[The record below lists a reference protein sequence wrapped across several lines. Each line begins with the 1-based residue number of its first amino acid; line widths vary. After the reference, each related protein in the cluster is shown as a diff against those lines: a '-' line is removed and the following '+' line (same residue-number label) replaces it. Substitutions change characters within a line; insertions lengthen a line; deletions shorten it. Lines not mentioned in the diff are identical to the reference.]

1 MTYITECATNHRLRF
16 SPGSEFN
23 GTMEIRVPHCLGHAP
38 QQVVYTSGGSSRRWC
53 KRLVAGRSE
62 TSSRRGRRSGK
73 GKLRGQQFLPIVFHN
88 LKCYDSHF
96 IIKHFAQKYVERHGK
111 DEKITYDDVK
121 VVPISGEK
129 YLQFQIGNLRLL
141 NSFQFLYTSLD
152 NLVSLLLKSGKEN
165 FANTSKCMGDDD
177 IVFSNSVFVHDV
189 ARKI

>member
-1 MTYITECATNHRLRF
+1 MLRQSF
-16 SPGSEFN
+16 HN
-23 GTMEIRVPHCLGHAP
+23 QALCTEIRRA
-38 QQVVYTSGGSSRRWC
+38 
-53 KRLVAGRSE
+53 
-62 TSSRRGRRSGK
+62 
-73 GKLRGQQFLPIVFHN
+73 
-88 LKCYDSHF
+88 
-96 IIKHFAQKYVERHGK
+96 GK

-152 NLVSLLLKSGKEN
+152 NLVFLLLKSSSKEN